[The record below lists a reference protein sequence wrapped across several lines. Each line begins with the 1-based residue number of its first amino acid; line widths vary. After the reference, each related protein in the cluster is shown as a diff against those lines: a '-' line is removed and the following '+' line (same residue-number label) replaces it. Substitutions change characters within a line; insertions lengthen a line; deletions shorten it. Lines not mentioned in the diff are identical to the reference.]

1 MKRREFERT
10 TPEAVGLRSE
20 DIEWLLDELE
30 SGFTEMHGLMIMRHG
45 KVCAEGWWAPY
56 GPGVRHGLQ
65 SLSKTY
71 AATAVGIACT
81 EGLLHLD
88 DKVIDIFPDEAPEK
102 PSENLKKMTVRDVL
116 CMGCGMDTMSPADE
130 HWIRSFLATP
140 VLHEPGTT
148 YMYNSMGSTLLGA
161 MVRKVT
167 GLGLQDYLTPR
178 LFDKIGID
186 AANLRW
192 MTMPDGMEVGGG
204 GLFATTED
212 NLRLMK
218 LYTLN
223 RELAGPQDMEGLKAL
238 GLKLKLDF
246 ILNHASVLSP
256 QFQDLLKNGKSSAY
270 RDFFIDWNDFWQG
283 CGSMTEQGYIQ
294 PEAKYLE
301 KMLFRKPG
309 LPILMARMPD
319 GTEEPYWNTF
329 YQQVD
334 YLRPTVQQLM
344 QISGLQYSAAVRLHS
359 MLTAALNAG
368 QKPDEINF
376 GKYAAC
382 KSVVINWLEEHREY
396 LGQMDLNIKS
406 PIVWEFYRNTLQT
419 LAGYGASIVRLDAFA
434 YAPKEPGEKNFLND
448 PATWELLDKVKVLA
462 DEYGLQLLPE
472 IHASY
477 SEKIYQTV
485 ADKGY
490 MTYDFFLPGLVL
502 DAIENKDGS
511 YLAAW
516 ADELRDHQIHTVNML
531 GCHDGIPLL
540 DLKGLLPE
548 ERIQSLIGTIVARG
562 GMVKDLHGQKNIYYQ
577 VNATYYS
584 ALGADDDK
592 MLLARAIQL
601 FMPGKPQVWYLDLFA
616 GKNDVEAVRH
626 AGAGGHKE
634 INRTNLNAEQIN
646 TALQRDVV
654 QRQLDLLRLRKTHP
668 AFHSDAEITTTW
680 SAPVL
685 SICWKHGADMIALRA
700 DLVKDKFEIQ

>member
-1 MKRREFERT
+1 MKLDISPMLNAYPDSMGGTLHDIVQLLARPEFENVFGSFYILPSVFNT
-10 TPEAVGLRSE
+10 
-20 DIEWLLDELE
+20 DLDR
-30 SGFTEMHGLMIMRHG
+30 GF
-45 KVCAEGWWAPY
+45 
-56 GPGVRHGLQ
+56 
-65 SLSKTY
+65 S
-71 AATAVGIACT
+71 
-81 EGLLHLD
+81 
-88 DKVIDIFPDEAPEK
+88 VID
-102 PSENLKKMTVRDVL
+102 
-116 CMGCGMDTMSPADE
+116 
-130 HWIRSFLATP
+130 
-140 VLHEPGTT
+140 
-148 YMYNSMGSTLLGA
+148 
-161 MVRKVT
+161 
-167 GLGLQDYLTPR
+167 
-178 LFDKIGID
+178 
-186 AANLRW
+186 
-192 MTMPDGMEVGGG
+192 
-204 GLFATTED
+204 
-212 NLRLMK
+212 
-218 LYTLN
+218 YTLN

-256 QFQDLLKNGKSSAY
+256 QFQDLLKNGKNSVY
-270 RDFFIDWNDFWQG
+270 RDFFINWNDFWQG

-301 KMLFRKPG
+301 KMFFRKPG

-319 GTEEPYWNTF
+319 GTEEPYWN
-329 YQQVD
+329 
-334 YLRPTVQQLM
+334 
-344 QISGLQYSAAVRLHS
+344 
-359 MLTAALNAG
+359 
-368 QKPDEINF
+368 
-376 GKYAAC
+376 
-382 KSVVINWLEEHREY
+382 
-396 LGQMDLNIKS
+396 
-406 PIVWEFYRNTLQT
+406 
-419 LAGYGASIVRLDAFA
+419 
-434 YAPKEPGEKNFLND
+434 
-448 PATWELLDKVKVLA
+448 
-462 DEYGLQLLPE
+462 
-472 IHASY
+472 
-477 SEKIYQTV
+477 
-485 ADKGY
+485 
-490 MTYDFFLPGLVL
+490 
-502 DAIENKDGS
+502 AIENKDGS